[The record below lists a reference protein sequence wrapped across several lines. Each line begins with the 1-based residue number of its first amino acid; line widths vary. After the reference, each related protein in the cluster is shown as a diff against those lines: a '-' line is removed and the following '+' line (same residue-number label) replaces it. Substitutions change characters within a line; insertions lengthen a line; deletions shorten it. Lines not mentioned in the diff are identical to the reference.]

1 MAKKQ
6 TQQPIEKGLVK
17 TSIQLKRDVYL
28 SLKNASKTTG
38 EHDYKIIDMALR
50 KFFRL
55 PTPTIQD
62 QLKGEN

>member
-6 TQQPIEKGLVK
+6 TQPIEKGLVK
-17 TSIQLKRDVYL
+17 TSIRFKRDVYIT
-28 SLKNASKTTG
+28 LKNASDAT
-38 EHDYKIIDMALR
+38 EEPDYKIIDMALR

>member
-6 TQQPIEKGLVK
+6 THQPEKGFVK
-17 TSIQLKRDVYL
+17 TSIRFKRDVYIT
-28 SLKNASKTTG
+28 LKNASDAT
-38 EHDYKIIDMALR
+38 EEPNYKIIDMALR